1 MNKCSGFNPA
11 RQLVGRLFLGFWVT
25 FIFTGLVTFY
35 AVRFFD
41 QDVTL
46 RPIQERESLALKRIE
61 ALFVRLSSEDGRPA
75 PDILA
80 QLDRMT
86 RAMIVAVDMD
96 AQRLFPNA
104 GPPIL
109 KAEREALLRA
119 AYRDEPIAMEK
130 DEFSALGPINIKVGN
145 KPIAIF
151 MTHPLGPPNNERQL
165 TYFIV
170 IALIMSVVLSYLL
183 ARTIVKP
190 IQQLREASRKLAS
203 GSWDTRVGSPSLRR
217 DELGELARDFN
228 VMATQLESLWSGQQR
243 LLADISHELRSP
255 LARLQMALGLAHQQN
270 VDPASLARIEREA
283 ERMEVLI
290 NQLLQLTRAEVGN
303 QEMDTIEL
311 SALVAN
317 VFSDAKFESSNSG
330 KVLQVDAI
338 PPVSVIVNETLICRA
353 IENVVRNAIR
363 YAKQNITVTLTA
375 DDVSWT
381 LSVNDDGPGLT
392 AQECESVFAPF
403 YRASLARERES
414 GGVGLG
420 LAIAKAAVQMHHG
433 EIKAMRN
440 ENGGLNVIIRLPI
453 DGRENGLDTLNRK
466 ISDSHPQ

>member
-1 MNKCSGFNPA
+1 MKKCTGFNPA

-35 AVRFFD
+35 AIRFFD
-41 QDVTL
+41 QDVTI
-46 RPIQERESLALKRIE
+46 RPIEKRESLALKRIE
-61 ALFVRLSSEDGRPA
+61 ALFARLSSEKGRPV
-75 PDILA
+75 PDILS
-80 QLDRMT
+80 QVDRMT
-86 RAMIVAVDMD
+86 RAMVIAVDLD

-109 KAEREALLRA
+109 NAERNALLRA
-119 AYRDEPIAMEK
+119 AYRDEPIALEK
-130 DEFSALGPINIKVGN
+130 DEFSALGPITMKVGN

-165 TYFIV
+165 TFFIV
-170 IALIMSVVLSYLL
+170 IALIMSMVLSYLF
-183 ARTIVKP
+183 ARSLVKP
-190 IQQLREASRKLAS
+190 IHQLREASRKLAA

-217 DELGELARDFN
+217 DELGELSRDFN

-290 NQLLQLTRAEVGN
+290 NQLLQLTRAESGT
-303 QEMDTIEL
+303 QDMEEIEL
-311 SALVAN
+311 SALVEN
-317 VFSDAKFESSNSG
+317 VFSDAKFEAANSG
-330 KVLQVDAI
+330 KVLHIAPI
-338 PPVSVIVNETLICRA
+338 PDVSVIVNETLICRA

-363 YAKQNITVTLTA
+363 YANQKITVSLTA
-375 DDVSWT
+375 DDVAWM

-392 AQECESVFAPF
+392 AQECDSIFAPF

-466 ISDSHPQ
+466 LPDAIPQ